1 MNQKPLTINDF
12 WKDKNSQKERITETV
27 KTVWLVENGEKIKL
41 LEKATNT
48 YKELISEGT
57 NK

>member
-12 WKDKNSQKERITETV
+12 WKDENSKKERITETV

>member
-1 MNQKPLTINDF
+1 MTEKPLTIHDF

-41 LEKATNT
+41 IEKATNT
-48 YKELISEGT
+48 YKELISEGA

>member
-12 WKDKNSQKERITETV
+12 WKDKNSKKERITETV

>member
-12 WKDKNSQKERITETV
+12 WKEQNSKKERITETV

-48 YKELISEGT
+48 YKELISEGS